1 MKCLLRAEIFTL
13 ITVRLHV
20 RIHEFCIQCF
30 NQLQTENCIFKCISF
45 ENEQSLR
52 YCSANS
58 MVKQLFAGTDI
69 VLSTALL
76 LH

>member
-1 MKCLLRAEIFTL
+1 MKCLPRAKIFTL
-13 ITVRLHV
+13 ITVRLV

-45 ENEQSLR
+45 EHEQFLHYFSV
-52 YCSANS
+52 NS
-58 MVKQLFAGTDI
+58 MVKQLFAGADI
-69 VLSTALL
+69 VLSTALV